1 MFSEYLVA
9 QTDRVRK
16 AAGIAIRFIIS
27 KGLSTQLFDFHEE
40 SKAQSDLQAILSLD
54 ALTISEE
61 VDNIRNDRL
70 SKKKMSAKDKLL
82 INVCYMLS
90 VRFQPCYDIVLKLI
104 AAFIQK
110 VGKAISKQQ
119 VRELLHVVSELKI
132 YKEHYN

>member
-1 MFSEYLVA
+1 
-9 QTDRVRK
+9 
-16 AAGIAIRFIIS
+16 
-27 KGLSTQLFDFHEE
+27 
-40 SKAQSDLQAILSLD
+40 LQAILSLD

-119 VRELLHVVSELKI
+119 V
-132 YKEHYN
+132 